1 VAVAALEPHFAAR
14 LCEAAGVASRDMMAP
29 ATREALAAWLRTRT
43 RAELE
48 AMASERDV
56 PLLTLAD

>member
-1 VAVAALEPHFAAR
+1 
-14 LCEAAGVASRDMMAP
+14 MMAP

-48 AMASERDV
+48 DMARERDV
-56 PLLTLAD
+56 PLLTLEG